1 MSENTEFIS
10 EDEMEKPIELSE
22 QVEDLK
28 KQITKLENHVA
39 EQDRQI
45 AIMQSEVLHISNELD
60 LEKAR
65 KDFK

>member
-1 MSENTEFIS
+1 MSENTEFVS
-10 EDEMEKPIELSE
+10 EDEIEKPLDLSE

-28 KQITKLENHVA
+28 EQVTKLEKRVT
-39 EQDRQI
+39 EQEKQI
-45 AIMQSEVLHISNELD
+45 AIMQGEVLHISNELD